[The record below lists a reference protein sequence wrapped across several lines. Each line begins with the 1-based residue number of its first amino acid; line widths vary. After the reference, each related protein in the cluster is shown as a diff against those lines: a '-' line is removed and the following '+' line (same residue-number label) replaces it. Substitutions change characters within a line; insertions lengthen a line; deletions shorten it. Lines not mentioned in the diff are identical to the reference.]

1 MENNSLNELS
11 TISDATEIVI
21 TEKQEKTETSVEI
34 SNTLPDST
42 PEVTPKI
49 EVAETH
55 HEEAE
60 LAAQILGRQVIKE
73 KQDDLPEDMKD
84 HDDDDVLQSGEPTA
98 PEEDYSH
105 LDKSQLIEKLR
116 KLIQDKEVQLLKPD
130 VESIK
135 QFFYRKF
142 NVELKEKREKF
153 IAEGGDEKDFA
164 PEPDQYEEA
173 LKILLKKFKEERYT
187 YNQKIERD
195 KNANLQSKLKII
207 EELKILV
214 GANDSITDIG
224 AVFNKYKEL
233 TKQWKEIGA
242 IPQTEVKN
250 VWQNYN
256 FQLTQFHDSI
266 KISQELHELDMKRNL
281 EAKMKICEDCESL
294 LIEDNVVKAFRALQ
308 GLHLQWREIG
318 PFAKEKR
325 QEVWERFKHAS
336 TIVNKR
342 YQDHFEKLKQ
352 EEENNLNEK
361 IMLCEKVEEIS
372 QMQFNNPKDWE
383 SKSDEVIE
391 LQKLWKT
398 IGYAPK
404 KDNSKV
410 YQRFREACDKFFGN
424 KRDFFEKHKENQEGN
439 LQMKTELCIQ
449 AESLKDSH
457 EWRQTSDEIIKL
469 QDKWKTIGPVPRKV
483 SDQLWKRFR
492 EACNAFFEN
501 KKSYFSNIDKEQD
514 NNLTQ
519 KLELIKEIE
528 NFQPSENKSENLNHI
543 KEFQRKWADI
553 GHVPIKD
560 KDNIQ
565 KNYRTALNKWF
576 DTLNV
581 EDNQKNDNRFKSKL
595 KEFEHS
601 PRSSGKFKAERDSLV
616 RQYQATM
623 DDILLLENNIG
634 FFAKS
639 KNAEVLINDIKSK
652 IDKYKKQAQSFDEK
666 IKMMD
671 QMKDTDKEQ

>member
-1 MENNSLNELS
+1 
-11 TISDATEIVI
+11 
-21 TEKQEKTETSVEI
+21 
-34 SNTLPDST
+34 
-42 PEVTPKI
+42 
-49 EVAETH
+49 
-55 HEEAE
+55 
-60 LAAQILGRQVIKE
+60 
-73 KQDDLPEDMKD
+73 
-84 HDDDDVLQSGEPTA
+84 
-98 PEEDYSH
+98 
-105 LDKSQLIEKLR
+105 
-116 KLIQDKEVQLLKPD
+116 
-130 VESIK
+130 
-135 QFFYRKF
+135 
-142 NVELKEKREKF
+142 
-153 IAEGGDEKDFA
+153 
-164 PEPDQYEEA
+164 
-173 LKILLKKFKEERYT
+173 
-187 YNQKIERD
+187 
-195 KNANLQSKLKII
+195 
-207 EELKILV
+207 
-214 GANDSITDIG
+214 
-224 AVFNKYKEL
+224 
-233 TKQWKEIGA
+233 
-242 IPQTEVKN
+242 
-250 VWQNYN
+250 
-256 FQLTQFHDSI
+256 
-266 KISQELHELDMKRNL
+266 
-281 EAKMKICEDCESL
+281 
-294 LIEDNVVKAFRALQ
+294 
-308 GLHLQWREIG
+308 
-318 PFAKEKR
+318 
-325 QEVWERFKHAS
+325 
-336 TIVNKR
+336 VNKR
-342 YQDHFEKLKQ
+342 YQDHFEKQKQ
-352 EEENNLNEK
+352 EEDNNLNEK